1 MLWYVLIIIMIA
13 IDQITKLIVIK
24 NISLENVTA
33 VINGFFYIMHLENNG
48 IAFSMLNNKRFIFIP
63 ISMGILILIGY
74 YLYRSN
80 NIYLKVPLLLI
91 SGGAIGNLIDR
102 IVRGSVTDF
111 LQLHIGSYITPV
123 FNVADMF
130 VIIGTLLLLYCFLF
144 KSDKITN

>member
-1 MLWYVLIIIMIA
+1 MLWYVLIILMIA

-24 NISLENVTA
+24 NISLESVNT
-33 VINGFFYIMHLENNG
+33 VINGFFYIMHLENKG

-63 ISMGILILIGY
+63 ISIGILILIGY
-74 YLYRSN
+74 YIHRSN
-80 NIYLKVPLLLI
+80 SIYFKAPLLLI

-111 LQLHIGSYITPV
+111 LQLHIGSYFTPV

-130 VIIGTLLLLYCFLF
+130 VITGTLLLLYCFLF
-144 KSDKITN
+144 KSDKIPN